1 MRYFR
6 WVFEKYNLNLSS
18 RILGRLHFDIEAYY
32 AILYIRNV
40 IYSFIFKKNN

>member
-40 IYSFIFKKNN
+40 NYRLNLKK